1 MQRPDV
7 SLTEEEM
14 AQAMYVGDAS
24 FDGLFYTCVTS
35 TGIFCFPFCPAR
47 KPRLENVRFAR
58 TRDEAV
64 ARGFRPCKRCRP
76 DLEAGR
82 RSYEALLMER
92 VQSLV
97 EQRLDR
103 ITIEELSTAVSM
115 SPHHLMRLFRRSAGV
130 PLHEYIL
137 RRRIARAREDL
148 ETGDVRVLDVG
159 LHVGFD
165 SPSAFY
171 AAFTRIVGMPPGE
184 YRHRTG
190 KEAPAHAE

>member
-1 MQRPDV
+1 MRRPDV

-14 AQAMYVGDAS
+14 AQAMYAGDAS
-24 FDGLFYTCVTS
+24 YDGLFYTCVTS
-35 TGIFCFPFCPAR
+35 TGIFCFPSCPAR
-47 KPRLENVRFAR
+47 KPRRENVRFAC

-64 ARGFRPCKRCRP
+64 AWGFRPCKRCRP

-82 RSYEALLMER
+82 RSYEALLMEK

-103 ITIEELSTAVSM
+103 ITIEELSTAVSV

-137 RRRIARAREDL
+137 RRRIAR
-148 ETGDVRVLDVG
+148 
-159 LHVGFD
+159 
-165 SPSAFY
+165 SPGTCSPWQSGRKGATWNPAVSPESRMPGWRSY
-171 AAFTRIVGMPPGE
+171 ATLYLLMTLKPG
-184 YRHRTG
+184 G
-190 KEAPAHAE
+190 GAM